1 MSSIP
6 VKAMTVQRAR
16 QLLDSGDVSAVE
28 LTEAFLDRIDA
39 IDPLVQAFVTV
50 TGARAR
56 RQALEADERI
66 SHGNA
71 DALTGIP
78 MQLKDNMAT
87 KGVRTTCSSRMLAN
101 FVPPYDA
108 TVTRKLFD
116 RGAVLVGKGNLDE
129 FAMGSSTE
137 NSAFFPTHNPWN
149 IERVPGGSS
158 GGPAAAVASGE
169 CVYALGS
176 DTGGSI
182 RQPASFCGV
191 VGLKPTYGLVSR
203 YGLVAFASSL
213 DQIGPIT
220 KNVGDAAIVLNAIA
234 GPDPRDAT
242 SIDSHVP
249 DYTRSLT
256 GSIEGLRVGIPK
268 EYFVDGVDPGV
279 EASIR
284 TAIETMEGMGAIV
297 AETSLPSTSYAM
309 AVYYIVAPSEA
320 SANLARYDGVKYGY
334 SVDSRLR
341 GNDDVGRGN
350 DMMGRGY
357 DAMGRGY
364 DDGVCGNDAM
374 GRGYD
379 DAVCGNDVMGRGYDA
394 MGRGYDA
401 MGRGYDAMGSGYD
414 DGVGMTTWDALE
426 RTRQDGFGAEVK
438 RRIMLGTYA
447 LSAGYYDAW
456 YKKAL
461 QVRTLIRREF
471 DAAFQNFDV
480 LVSPTSPTVAFPLGE
495 KTEDPYTMYL
505 NDVFT
510 QPANIAGIPAISVP
524 AGMCDGLP
532 VGLQFMASHFQEAK
546 ILRAAYA
553 YEQATEWHMLRPEI

>member
-56 RQALEADERI
+56 RQAREADERI
-66 SHGNA
+66 SRGNA

-341 GNDDVGRGN
+341 GND
-350 DMMGRGY
+350 
-357 DAMGRGY
+357 
-364 DDGVCGNDAM
+364 
-374 GRGYD
+374 
-379 DAVCGNDVMGRGYDA
+379 VMGRGYDA
-394 MGRGYDA
+394 MGRGNDDEVCGNDMMGRGNDMMGRGNDDAVCGNDA
-401 MGRGYDAMGSGYD
+401 MGRGYDAMGSGCD

-471 DAAFQNFDV
+471 DAAFQDFDV

-553 YEQATEWHMLRPEI
+553 YEQATEWHTLRPEI

>member
-1 MSSIP
+1 MPSIE
-6 VKAMTVQRAR
+6 VEAMTVQRAR
-16 QLLDSGDVSAVE
+16 QLLDAGEVSAVE

-39 IDPLVQAFVTV
+39 IDPVLKAFVTV
-50 TGARAR
+50 TPERARA
-56 RQALEADERI
+56 QARKADERI
-66 SHGNA
+66 AAGDA
-71 DALTGIP
+71 RALTGIP

-87 KGVRTTCSSRMLAN
+87 KGVRTTCSSRMLAD

-108 TVTRKLFD
+108 AVTRKLYD
-116 RGAVLVGKGNLDE
+116 QGAVLLGKGNLDE

-137 NSAFFPTHNPWN
+137 NSAFFPTRNPWDTA
-149 IERVPGGSS
+149 RVPGGSS
-158 GGPAAAVASGE
+158 GGPAAAVAAGE

-220 KNVGDAAIVLNAIA
+220 RNVSDAAIVLNAIA
-234 GPDPRDAT
+234 GHDPRDST
-242 SIDSHVP
+242 SIDSPPH

-256 GSIEGLRVGIPK
+256 GSIDGLRIGIPK
-268 EYFVDGVDPGV
+268 EYFVAGVDSGV
-279 EASIR
+279 EAAVR
-284 TAIETMEGMGAIV
+284 TAVETMESLGAIV
-297 AETSLPSTSYAM
+297 SETSLPSTPYAM

-341 GNDDVGRGN
+341 GNDV
-350 DMMGRGY
+350 
-357 DAMGRGY
+357 
-364 DDGVCGNDAM
+364 GVCGNDGGA
-374 GRGYD
+374 GAG
-379 DAVCGNDVMGRGYDA
+379 GNDAAAGRNDGAADGNDA
-394 MGRGYDA
+394 A
-401 MGRGYDAMGSGYD
+401 E
-414 DGVGMTTWDALE
+414 MTIWDALE
-426 RTRQDGFGAEVK
+426 KTRQAGFGAEVK

-471 DAAFQNFDV
+471 DAAFEDFDV
-480 LVSPTSPTVAFPLGE
+480 LVSPTSPTTAFPFGE

-524 AGMCDGLP
+524 AGMCGGLP
-532 VGLQFMASHFQEAK
+532 VGLQFMASHFQEAQL
-546 ILRAAYA
+546 LRAAYA
-553 YEQATEWHMLRPEI
+553 YEQATEWRTLRPDL